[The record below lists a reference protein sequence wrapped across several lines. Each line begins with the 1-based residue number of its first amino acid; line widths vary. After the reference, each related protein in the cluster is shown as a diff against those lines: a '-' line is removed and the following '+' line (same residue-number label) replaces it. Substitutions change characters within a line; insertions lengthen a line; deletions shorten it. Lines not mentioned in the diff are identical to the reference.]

1 MRAIHIAYK
10 MAPRALCVGF
20 EGQTGHR
27 RAQIRATNADIHHI
41 RIGAPLPMHRARAH
55 RLSKFQHPHPR
66 GQNVLHDIAPL
77 DDKRTGSA
85 AQSGMQ
91 DRAIFR
97 DIHLFAG
104 KHSGSFFGKIDL
116 VEERQKHLTGFMI
129 NICLGIVEKQP
140 IGLHR
145 ELGGSLIIK

>member
-1 MRAIHIAYK
+1 
-10 MAPRALCVGF
+10 
-20 EGQTGHR
+20 
-27 RAQIRATNADIHHI
+27 
-41 RIGAPLPMHRARAH
+41 
-55 RLSKFQHPHPR
+55 
-66 GQNVLHDIAPL
+66 
-77 DDKRTGSA
+77 
-85 AQSGMQ
+85 MQ
-91 DRAIFR
+91 DRAIFS

-104 KHSGSFFGKIDL
+104 KHGGSFFGKIDL

>member
-1 MRAIHIAYK
+1 
-10 MAPRALCVGF
+10 
-20 EGQTGHR
+20 
-27 RAQIRATNADIHHI
+27 
-41 RIGAPLPMHRARAH
+41 MHRARAH
-55 RLSKFQHPHPR
+55 GLSKFQHPHSR
-66 GQNVLHDIAPL
+66 CQDLLHDIATL
-77 DDKRTGSA
+77 DEKRTRSA

-104 KHSGSFFGKIDL
+104 KHGGSFFGKIDL

-129 NICLGIVEKQP
+129 NICLGIVEKQT
-140 IGLHR
+140 ICLHR